1 MLAVAIIVFR
11 EILEAGLIVG
21 IVMAASVGIPGR
33 NQWIATGIAGGVLGA
48 ALVAWFAASIAQAFE
63 GNGQELLNASVLVLA
78 VCMLAWHNIWMAS
91 HARELAAHASALGRQ
106 VAAGTRPLAALALIT
121 GAAVLREG
129 SETVLFVYGITA
141 SDQGG
146 SAAALVA
153 GGLLGVA
160 GGVAA
165 GTLIYLGLLRM
176 PVRRLFAVTSWM
188 VLLLAGGLAAQAA
201 AFLVQAGLLPALGNQ
216 MWDTSFILPDDS
228 LAGRIMHTLVGYVAR
243 PEGIQLLIFVATL
256 VAIGLPMWLIS
267 RGRRPGRRVHVAVGR

>member
-1 MLAVAIIVFR
+1 
-11 EILEAGLIVG
+11 
-21 IVMAASVGIPGR
+21 MAASVGIPGR

-146 SAAALVA
+146 SAAALLA
-153 GGLLGVA
+153 GGLLGIA

-243 PEGIQLLIFVATL
+243 PEGIQLLIFVGTL

>member
-146 SAAALVA
+146 SAAALLA
-153 GGLLGVA
+153 GGLLGIA

>member
-11 EILEAGLIVG
+11 EVLEAGLIVG

-33 NQWIATGIAGGVLGA
+33 NRWIATGVAGGVLGA
-48 ALVAWFAASIAQAFE
+48 ALVALFAASIAQAFE
-63 GNGQELLNASVLVLA
+63 GNGQELLNASVLILA

-91 HARELAAHASALGRQ
+91 HARELAAHANALGRQ

-146 SAAALVA
+146 GAAALLA
-153 GGLLGVA
+153 GGVLGVA

-176 PVRRLFAVTSWM
+176 PIRRLFAVTSWM

-216 MWDTSFILPDDS
+216 MWDTSFVLPDDS
-228 LAGRIMHTLVGYVAR
+228 LIGRIMHTLVGYVAR
-243 PEGIQLLIFVATL
+243 PEGVQLLVFAATL
-256 VAIGLPMWLIS
+256 AAIGVPMWLIS
-267 RGRRPGRRVHVAVGR
+267 RGRRPGGRVAAAAE

>member
-33 NQWIATGIAGGVLGA
+33 SQWIATGVAGGVLGA

-146 SAAALVA
+146 SAAALLA
-153 GGLLGVA
+153 GGLLGIA

>member
-11 EILEAGLIVG
+11 EVLEAGLIVG

-146 SAAALVA
+146 SAAALLA
-153 GGLLGVA
+153 GGLLGIA

-243 PEGIQLLIFVATL
+243 PEGIQLLIFAATL

>member
-33 NQWIATGIAGGVLGA
+33 NQWIVTGIAGGILGA
-48 ALVAWFAASIAQAFE
+48 ALVALFAASIAQAFE

-146 SAAALVA
+146 SAAALLA
-153 GGLLGVA
+153 GGLLGIA

>member
-33 NQWIATGIAGGVLGA
+33 NQWIVTGIAGGILGA
-48 ALVAWFAASIAQAFE
+48 ALVALFAASIAQAFE

-146 SAAALVA
+146 SAAALLA

-228 LAGRIMHTLVGYVAR
+228 LVGRIMHTLVGYVAR